1 MIRAAVVTALL
12 VASPVL
18 AVELDLPSAT
28 MTATDTTPAGTV
40 RLPEAPWTPDVSI
53 PATEGAIRRSVFVVP
68 QAGFTT
74 LQLIAPMRD
83 ALEQDGY
90 TQVFSCADA
99 QCGGFD
105 FRFQLDLIGE
115 PDMHVDLGDYRYTL
129 MRKPGGDPH
138 SVAMVAS
145 SAGRTGFVHVTEVS
159 DSELRDIDVDPT
171 PPEAEA
177 EPAET
182 PSVSDVSDILEMM
195 TSTGRAVL
203 ADLQFGTGAATLN
216 DEAYASLSALA
227 AWLASNPSA
236 RIVLVG
242 HTDAVGSLAAN
253 TSLSQRRA
261 EAVADRLRQRYGT
274 DAAQVQAAG
283 AGYLAPLSSNLTA
296 EGRAANRRV
305 EVVLLSLEE

>member
-1 MIRAAVVTALL
+1 VIRAAVTALL
-12 VASPVL
+12 FAWP
-18 AVELDLPSAT
+18 AFAAELDLPSAT
-28 MTATDTTPAGTV
+28 MTATDATPAGTV
-40 RLPEAPWTPDVSI
+40 RLPEAPWTPGAAV

-68 QAGFTT
+68 EAGFTT

-159 DSELRDIDVDPT
+159 DSELRDIAVDPT
-171 PPEAEA
+171 PPETEA
-177 EPAET
+177 EPT
-182 PSVSDVSDILEMM
+182 DSPNISDVPDILSTM

-203 ADLQFGTGAATLN
+203 ADLQFATGAATLN
-216 DEAYASLSALA
+216 DEAYASLTALA
-227 AWLASNPSA
+227 SWLDANPSA

-274 DAAQVQAAG
+274 DATQVQAAG

-305 EVVLLSLEE
+305 EVVLLSLEQ